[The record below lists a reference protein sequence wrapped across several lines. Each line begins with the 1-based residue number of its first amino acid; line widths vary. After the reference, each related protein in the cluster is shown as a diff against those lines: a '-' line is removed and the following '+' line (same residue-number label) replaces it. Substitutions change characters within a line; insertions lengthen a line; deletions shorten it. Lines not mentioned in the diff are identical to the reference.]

1 VNDLR
6 RELAPLSASAWKA
19 VDEEAVRVLELKLAA
34 RKLVDFDGPAG
45 TTSASVN
52 LGRVSA
58 LPRGPV
64 DGVEGWQRQVQPLVE
79 LRTFFEL
86 SRAELDD
93 VERGRKD
100 PDLEPLIEAATR
112 MAHAEDNAVFHGYAP
127 GGIQGIDE
135 CSPHGA
141 LPISE
146 DYEAYPQTV
155 AEATRLLRVSGV
167 AGPYAIALG
176 PRCFSGLMQA
186 TAHGGYPVLE
196 LVRRVI
202 DGPVVWAPAID
213 GAIVLSQRGG
223 DFELTIGQDLSI
235 GYHSHSESRVR
246 LYLAE
251 TMTFRVLTPE
261 AAVALVYRGAGA
273 TRRTASPGRRR
284 AAKRAGGR
292 GRAA

>member
-1 VNDLR
+1 VNNLR
-6 RELAPLSASAWKA
+6 RELAPVSAIAWKA
-19 VDEEAVRVLELKLAA
+19 IDEEAVRVLELKLAA

-45 TTSASVN
+45 AASASVN
-52 LGRVSA
+52 LGRVSP

-86 SRAELDD
+86 SRVELDD

-112 MAHAEDNAVFHGYAP
+112 MAHAEDAAAFHGYAP
-127 GGIQGIDE
+127 GGIRGIDE
-135 CSPHGA
+135 CSPHEA
-141 LPISE
+141 LRISE
-146 DYEAYPQTV
+146 DYEAYPQRV
-155 AEATRLLRVSGV
+155 SEATRLLRVSGI

-196 LVRRVI
+196 LVRRMI

-235 GYHSHSESRVR
+235 GYHSHDESRVR

-261 AAVALVYRGAGA
+261 AAVALVYRSAGA
-273 TRRTASPGRRR
+273 TRRTASPGGRR